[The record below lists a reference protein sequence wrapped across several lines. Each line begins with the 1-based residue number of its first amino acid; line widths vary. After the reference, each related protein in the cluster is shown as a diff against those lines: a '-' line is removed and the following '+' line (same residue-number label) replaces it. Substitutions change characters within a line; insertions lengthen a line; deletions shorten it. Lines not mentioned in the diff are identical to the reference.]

1 MTPDNLSELTQAPFP
16 VLVGILKDSLNL
28 STLEIEDGIV
38 VDLET
43 KTLLRKCGDDQT
55 LVPDTLKKSLMLS
68 LKIVD
73 ALDQGKMLSN
83 VLVAEAFLQFF
94 VKIFASLSTK
104 DFVKEK
110 FIESHGDQS
119 VKFFLEWFLE
129 TVMFKEFLSAK
140 GEHDKQREDGV
151 TAPNFFDLFNAKVLE
166 KSATLSNQ
174 QQRKNVELLMKTS
187 RQINKRRNF
196 KDRIKDF
203 LSSN

>member
-1 MTPDNLSELTQAPFP
+1 M
-16 VLVGILKDSLNL
+16 NL

-43 KTLLRKCGDDQT
+43 KALVRKCGDDLT
-55 LVPDTLKKSLMLS
+55 LVPETLKKSLMLS

-73 ALDQGKMLSN
+73 ALDRGKMLSN
-83 VLVAEAFLQFF
+83 VLIAEAFLQFF
-94 VKIFASLSTK
+94 VKLFANLSTK

-110 FIESHGDQS
+110 FIETHGDQS

-129 TVMFKEFLSAK
+129 TVMFKEFLRTKSK
-140 GEHDKQREDGV
+140 HDKQRDDGV
-151 TAPNFFDLFNAKVLE
+151 TTPDFFDLFNTKVLE

-174 QQRKNVELLMKTS
+174 QQRKNVELLMKNS
-187 RQINKRRNF
+187 RQINKKRNF

-203 LSSN
+203 LSSS